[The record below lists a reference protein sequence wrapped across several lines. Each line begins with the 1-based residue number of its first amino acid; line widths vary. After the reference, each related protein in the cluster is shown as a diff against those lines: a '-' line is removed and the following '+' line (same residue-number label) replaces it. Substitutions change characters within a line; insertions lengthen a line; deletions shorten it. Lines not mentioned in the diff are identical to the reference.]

1 MKFDTLIVV
10 TNTSIFRYSA
20 KLDVHW
26 FPWKLQVIEIYEIP
40 PFNLVYQQIFSFQWF
55 QLVYKSRF
63 VLVYGTLPFTTCCHG
78 NEKLKSH
85 VLE

>member
-1 MKFDTLIVV
+1 M
-10 TNTSIFRYSA
+10 
-20 KLDVHW
+20 
-26 FPWKLQVIEIYEIP
+26 IEIHEIP